1 MTYAPSRLGLW
12 DLGGNVWELCADW
25 YAPGTY
31 ASVKSDEDS
40 CNPRGPSKSFDPL
53 EPEVPKKVMR
63 GGSFLCNAGYCSS
76 YRATARMPV
85 AFDTGTSH
93 LAPTHRVA
101 KDVLRFGKNSKC
113 GSHML
118 DF

>member
-1 MTYAPSRLGLW
+1 MTYAPNRLGLW

-31 ASVKSDEDS
+31 ASMESDEDS

-76 YRATARMPV
+76 YRVTARMPV

-93 LAPTHRVA
+93 IGFRCVRDSAT
-101 KDVLRFGKNSKC
+101 FNGKE
-113 GSHML
+113 
-118 DF
+118 